1 MHPNDNSTKMNTIKK
16 FLLILLVAF
25 AATAARAQQDAMY
38 THYMYNT
45 LSVNP
50 GYAGTRDALTA
61 TLLHR
66 SQWVGFD
73 GAPVTQTFTLHSPAF
88 RENIGLGFAVVND
101 KIGPLH
107 NTSATGDFSY
117 RIRVTQKSQL
127 AFGLKAGL
135 NIMQA
140 NLNAL
145 SLDQQADL
153 AFQNNLNSKLLPNFG
168 FGVYYFRDR
177 FYAGLSTPKLLQN
190 NFKTN
195 EVSGS
200 ATILSEKRHFFFI
213 TGAVFNL
220 SKSVVFKPTTFI
232 KATVAAP
239 VEADLTA
246 TFILEKRIYA
256 GAMFRTGD
264 ALGVLAGYDIND
276 QFHVGYSY
284 DWSYGI
290 RTLKQNSGSHELIL
304 TYDFIYKD
312 KQKVRS
318 PRYF

>member
-1 MHPNDNSTKMNTIKK
+1 MKSVKQ
-16 FLLILLVAF
+16 LLFTILLSCL
-25 AATAARAQQDAMY
+25 ATSLWAQQDAMY

-45 LSVNP
+45 LAVNP

-73 GAPVTQTFTLHSPAF
+73 GAPITQTFTLHSPAF

-101 KIGPLH
+101 KIGPLR
-107 NTSATGDFSY
+107 NTSATADFSY
-117 RIRVTQKSQL
+117 RIRVSTKSQL
-127 AFGLKAGL
+127 AFGLKTGL

-140 NLNAL
+140 SLNAL
-145 SLDQQADL
+145 SLDEQADL

-168 FGVYYFRDR
+168 FGMYYFRDR
-177 FYAGLSTPKLLQN
+177 FYVGLSTPKLLQN
-190 NFKTN
+190 NYKTN

-200 ATILSEKRHFFFI
+200 ATILSEQRHYFFI
-213 TGAVFNL
+213 AGAVFDL
-220 SKSVVFKPTTFI
+220 SKSIVLKPTTFV

-239 VEADLTA
+239 IEADVTT
-246 TFILEKRIYA
+246 TFIFEKRIYA

-276 QFHVGYSY
+276 QFHVGYSF

-290 RTLKQNSGSHELIL
+290 RTLKQNSGSHEFML